1 LKFAERRAILTAG
14 KQIGKE
20 VIYEMISKFT
30 GIDLDD
36 MIFGCLEREASEQ

>member
-1 LKFAERRAILTAG
+1 
-14 KQIGKE
+14 
-20 VIYEMISKFT
+20 MNSKFT